1 MWLKLRTNF
10 SFVNDKSFETPILLN
25 FLMTC
30 IDYFE
35 GNIDLVLYVCMYCM
49 IIVTWG
55 IILKKFGNI
64 GILVI
69 FKKINTAKFNY
80 FY

>member
-1 MWLKLRTNF
+1 
-10 SFVNDKSFETPILLN
+10 
-25 FLMTC
+25 MTC